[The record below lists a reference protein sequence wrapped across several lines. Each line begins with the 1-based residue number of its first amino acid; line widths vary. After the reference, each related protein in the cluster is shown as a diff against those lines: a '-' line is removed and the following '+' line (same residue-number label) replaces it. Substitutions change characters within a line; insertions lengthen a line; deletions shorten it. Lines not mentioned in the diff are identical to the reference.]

1 VSFELLAVDSPG
13 DGDDEDG
20 SKTVGKSKK
29 RRQRRSKSLKAAV
42 SSASPGR
49 SRSPL
54 GIHKSGATITS
65 GCSVS
70 TQASSS
76 STEAEKDFGV
86 SITERSSA
94 AEARQGLVSPSDH
107 VLTVEMQ
114 ADKGGIQGSGLSPE
128 IPLGSLEEENPAA
141 AAASKSLLVWPLQAT
156 QFEPSITT
164 NGGTR
169 ELVFAQRSP
178 RPFAELRQR
187 SVADNHSDMMTAQ
200 QEDGMEGGGG
210 SRGSSTKL
218 VSFKE
223 AADPSYLGRVH
234 AVEPLGHRT
243 PPQARQPLASFG
255 TPHLTEWDRLMAA
268 NSDYPTSVD
277 LSPIQYLRREI
288 QRGSALE
295 HHSSI
300 NMEQK
305 RDRVYNTMFHVPWRC
320 ELLIDVGFFLC
331 LDSFLTLCTVM
342 PARIV
347 MYLWQHLVH
356 WR

>member
-1 VSFELLAVDSPG
+1 MVYRRSVSFELLAVDSPG

-20 SKTVGKSKK
+20 SKTVGKSRK
-29 RRQRRSKSLKAAV
+29 RRQRRSKSLKAAA
-42 SSASPGR
+42 SSVSPGR

-54 GIHKSGATITS
+54 GILKSGTTTTS

-70 TQASSS
+70 TQASS

-86 SITERSSA
+86 SIAETSSA
-94 AEARQGLVSPSDH
+94 AEARQGLDSPSDH

-164 NGGTR
+164 NGGIG

-187 SVADNHSDMMTAQ
+187 SVADNHSDMMTVQ
-200 QEDGMEGGGG
+200 QENGIEGGGG
-210 SRGSSTKL
+210 GARGSSTKI

-268 NSDYPTSVD
+268 NSDCKSHSCPQTNPSNTLASFCKPCNGPLNLMYFLQNVFEVLGFLLATD
-277 LSPIQYLRREI
+277 LMVIVVCCNANRLLSIC
-288 QRGSALE
+288 GSC
-295 HHSSI
+295 
-300 NMEQK
+300 
-305 RDRVYNTMFHVPWRC
+305 VF
-320 ELLIDVGFFLC
+320 
-331 LDSFLTLCTVM
+331 
-342 PARIV
+342 
-347 MYLWQHLVH
+347 
-356 WR
+356 

>member
-13 DGDDEDG
+13 DGDDEDV

-29 RRQRRSKSLKAAV
+29 RRQRRSKSLKAAA

-54 GIHKSGATITS
+54 GILKSGTTTTS

-70 TQASSS
+70 IQASSS
-76 STEAEKDFGV
+76 STEAEKDFGI
-86 SITERSSA
+86 SIAETSSA
-94 AEARQGLVSPSDH
+94 AEARQGLDSPSDH

-128 IPLGSLEEENPAA
+128 IPLVSLEEENPAA

-164 NGGTR
+164 NGGIR
-169 ELVFAQRSP
+169 ELVLAQRSP

-187 SVADNHSDMMTAQ
+187 SVADKHSDMMTVQ
-200 QEDGMEGGGG
+200 QENGIEGGGG
-210 SRGSSTKL
+210 GARGSSTKL

-268 NSDYPTSVD
+268 NSDCKS
-277 LSPIQYLRREI
+277 
-288 QRGSALE
+288 
-295 HHSSI
+295 HSCPQTNPS
-300 NMEQK
+300 
-305 RDRVYNTMFHVPWRC
+305 NTLASFCNPCNGPLNLMHFLQNVF
-320 ELLIDVGFFLC
+320 EVLGFLL
-331 LDSFLTLCTVM
+331 
-342 PARIV
+342 A
-347 MYLWQHLVH
+347 H
-356 WR
+356 

>member
-1 VSFELLAVDSPG
+1 MAYRRSVSFELLAVDSPG
-13 DGDDEDG
+13 DGGDEEG

-29 RRQRRSKSLKAAV
+29 RRQRRSKSLKAAA

-54 GIHKSGATITS
+54 GILESGTTTTS
-65 GCSVS
+65 GCFVS

-76 STEAEKDFGV
+76 STEAKKDFGV
-86 SITERSSA
+86 FIAETSSA
-94 AEARQGLVSPSDH
+94 AEARQGLDSPSDH

-128 IPLGSLEEENPAA
+128 IPLGSLEENPAA

-164 NGGTR
+164 NGGIR
-169 ELVFAQRSP
+169 ELVLAQRSP

-187 SVADNHSDMMTAQ
+187 SVADKHSDMMTVQ
-200 QEDGMEGGGG
+200 QENGIEEGGGG
-210 SRGSSTKL
+210 ARGSSTKL

-268 NSDYPTSVD
+268 NSDCKSYSCPQTNPSNT
-277 LSPIQYLRREI
+277 LASFCKPCNGPLN
-288 QRGSALE
+288 LM
-295 HHSSI
+295 HFL
-300 NMEQK
+300 QK
-305 RDRVYNTMFHVPWRC
+305 
-320 ELLIDVGFFLC
+320 C
-331 LDSFLTLCTVM
+331 L
-342 PARIV
+342 
-347 MYLWQHLVH
+347 
-356 WR
+356 